1 MDREIQ
7 EMWCWVNG
15 PSSQLKF
22 PITTLRILVLDIFV
36 FFLHPYFIITNIL
49 HGVTSKGNVILRIRL
64 ALLIVNIIKDYCPP
78 GNTCCG
84 CGWNGPDC
92 RVHWKLDGSLFYW
105 IGSDVSDSG
114 GIQGLNLNDIFG
126 GADRRDGG

>member
-1 MDREIQ
+1 
-7 EMWCWVNG
+7 
-15 PSSQLKF
+15 
-22 PITTLRILVLDIFV
+22 
-36 FFLHPYFIITNIL
+36 
-49 HGVTSKGNVILRIRL
+49 VILRIRL